1 MICVLLIGSQL
12 RLVFHATCFYFSGF
26 LWSLNVG
33 FLCLKP
39 SRFKWFPSAVFQ
51 FDVKALDIS
60 NIYMEKYTY
69 VFIFPVIYLDIY
81 YLHINQWK
89 GWGSI
94 LQFVIVKIEAIIEC
108 NVVSTGKE
116 MWQRGE
122 DDLFREGAVSQCSK
136 CGKGRSNLKVA
147 YLGCNRK
154 IQLGRSIP

>member
-1 MICVLLIGSQL
+1 MISVLLIGSQL

-39 SRFKWFPSAVFQ
+39 SRFKCFHSAVFQ
-51 FDVKALDIS
+51 FDVNALDIS

-69 VFIFPVIYLDIY
+69 VFIFPVIFLDIY

-89 GWGSI
+89 SWESI
-94 LQFVIVKIEAIIEC
+94 LPFVIVKVEAITEC

-116 MWQRGE
+116 IWQHGE
-122 DDLFREGAVSQCSK
+122 DDVVREGAVSQCCK
-136 CGKGRSNLKVA
+136 CGNGRSNLKLA
-147 YLGCNRK
+147 YLGCNRR
-154 IQLGRSIP
+154 I